1 VPRVREA
8 CDAEAV
14 AIVAVGTL
22 YIFFDDI
29 VGSLANRQMYMHLS
43 RTRATKKMES
53 YHMKVHISGFGP
65 FGKEKTNPTAR
76 LIEDLKSYRLDGASL
91 QLHLLPVT
99 VEGIREYAKL
109 LHEESLND
117 EILVIAFGLAGGRK
131 GMAVERVA
139 INCFDFS
146 IPDNDGKT
154 LIDTP
159 IVPGGPDA
167 YFSGLP
173 MKRILASWQR
183 TGIPS
188 YVSNTAGTYL
198 CNGLFYLLRHYTRSS
213 GARGGFIH
221 VPYTGDIITDSSQ
234 PTMSYADVLSAA
246 KIAIEVAVQYPDDEA
261 LPGGAIC

>member
-1 VPRVREA
+1 
-8 CDAEAV
+8 
-14 AIVAVGTL
+14 
-22 YIFFDDI
+22 
-29 VGSLANRQMYMHLS
+29 
-43 RTRATKKMES
+43 
-53 YHMKVHISGFGP
+53 MKVHISGFGP

-76 LIEDLKSYRLDGASL
+76 LIEDLDSYRIDGASL

-99 VEGIREYAKL
+99 VHGIYDYAKL
-109 LHEESLND
+109 LYEESLDD
-117 EILVIAFGLAGGRK
+117 EIVVIAFGLAGGRK
-131 GMAVERVA
+131 GMAIERVA

-146 IPDNDGKT
+146 IPDNDGKK

-173 MKRILASWQR
+173 IKRIQAFWQR
-183 TGIPS
+183 TGIPGS
-188 YVSNTAGTYL
+188 VSNTAGTYL
-198 CNGLFYLLRHYTRSS
+198 CNGLFYLLRHYTRAS

-221 VPYTGDIITDSSQ
+221 VPYTGDIITDSSE

-246 KIAIEVAVQYPDDEA
+246 KIAIEVAIQHPDDEV